1 MRFDSFKSLTSFL
14 EVLGNLGYQVP
25 FKDYEKDFKNKGF
38 DRHIHN
44 YNFNIEIVNP
54 TTLMISTVNMYH
66 DTYMI
71 VVEMEKK
78 TLFNKIL
85 ILLNELK
92 TYTDNDNEYN
102 RLVLELMNKEGVY
115 TYGNKDKTQY
125 Q

>member
-102 RLVLELMNKEGVY
+102 RLVLELMKKGGVY
-115 TYGNKDKTQY
+115 TYGTKE
-125 Q
+125 